1 MNLKKLILA
10 GEGVDLDFKKTI
22 TFHHKIAKTM
32 VAFANNKGGKIL
44 IGVMDDGTV
53 KGVKNEEEERFML
66 LKAGTHFCRPQIIPK
81 FTEHIVDGHLVVVAE
96 IEASDVKPHYALDD
110 QDKWWVYI
118 RVKDKC
124 VLASKIV
131 IDVLQKAKSI
141 EPVII
146 NFSEKEK
153 ALLEYLQANEK
164 ITLMAFCDLIKC
176 HRRQG
181 SKILVNLILSGIIR
195 VHYSDKTEYYTAA

>member
-32 VAFANNKGGKIL
+32 VSFANNKGGKIL

-81 FTEHIVDGHLVVVAE
+81 FTEHIVDGHLGLVAE
-96 IEASDVKPHYALDD
+96 IEGKSAES
-110 QDKWWVYI
+110 
-118 RVKDKC
+118 
-124 VLASKIV
+124 S
-131 IDVLQKAKSI
+131 IDA
-141 EPVII
+141 
-146 NFSEKEK
+146 
-153 ALLEYLQANEK
+153 
-164 ITLMAFCDLIKC
+164 
-176 HRRQG
+176 
-181 SKILVNLILSGIIR
+181 
-195 VHYSDKTEYYTAA
+195 

>member
-32 VAFANNKGGKIL
+32 VSFANNKGGKIL

-81 FTEHIVDGHLVVVAE
+81 FTEHIVDGHLVLVAE
-96 IEASDVKPHYALDD
+96 IEASDVKPHYSLGEDL
-110 QDKWWVYI
+110 KWWVYI